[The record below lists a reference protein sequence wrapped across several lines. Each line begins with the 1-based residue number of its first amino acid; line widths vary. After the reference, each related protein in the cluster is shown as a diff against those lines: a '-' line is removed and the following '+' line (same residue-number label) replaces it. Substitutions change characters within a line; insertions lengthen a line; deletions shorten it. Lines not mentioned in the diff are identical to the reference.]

1 MAASPRSAIPRN
13 KEENMSTTVTR
24 EQIEQRVF
32 TALEEFGAEPDQINA
47 DAEFEAMDVDSL
59 DLVELA
65 QIVEDEYGVQLK
77 GEDMEGIK
85 TVRQAVDL
93 VMSKLG

>member
-1 MAASPRSAIPRN
+1 MAATA
-13 KEENMSTTVTR
+13 TR
-24 EQIEQRVF
+24 EEVEGRVF
-32 TALEEFGAEPDQINA
+32 EALQEFGAEA
-47 DAEFEAMDVDSL
+47 DAITPDATFESMDIDSL

-77 GEDMEGIK
+77 GEDMEGVA

-93 VMSKLG
+93 VVSKLA